1 MQRPGPGTMVATMV
15 DHELN
20 ELRREF
26 LGEAR
31 DKVAEMQAALEGTRD
46 PASLE
51 RLAYLAHQ
59 LKGSGGS
66 YGYQRISSDAAE
78 LEKAFETLSSGET
91 RDGIDDAIRA
101 HAEALR
107 TEIEQGLRA
116 L

>member
-1 MQRPGPGTMVATMV
+1 MVATMV

-31 DKVAEMQAALEGTRD
+31 DKVAEMQAALDAGRD
-46 PASLE
+46 AAGLE

-66 YGYQRISSDAAE
+66 YGYQRISDDAAG
-78 LEKAFETLSSGET
+78 LEKAIEEG
-91 RDGIDDAIRA
+91 RIDGDLGGFVTS
-101 HAEALR
+101 LR
-107 TEIEQGLRA
+107 SEIERA
-116 L
+116 ARELD

>member
-1 MQRPGPGTMVATMV
+1 MVATMV

-31 DKVAEMQAALEGTRD
+31 EKVAEMQAALDRGRD

-66 YGYQRISSDAAE
+66 YGYQRISDDAAG
-78 LEKAFETLSSGET
+78 LEKAVEDGSVDGDLSIFVKSLGS
-91 RDGIDDAIRA
+91 
-101 HAEALR
+101 
-107 TEIEQGLRA
+107 EIERA
-116 L
+116 VKELD

>member
-1 MQRPGPGTMVATMV
+1 MV

-31 DKVAEMQAALEGTRD
+31 DKVAEMQAALDGGRD
-46 PASLE
+46 AASLE

-66 YGYQRISSDAAE
+66 YGYQRISEDAAG
-78 LEKAFETLSSGET
+78 LEKAIEDGRVDGDLGGYVNNL
-91 RDGIDDAIRA
+91 RD
-101 HAEALR
+101 
-107 TEIEQGLRA
+107 EIERA
-116 L
+116 VAELD